1 MDRAYSLLNV
11 KSVDADRRTFSG
23 IASTPELDRQG
34 DSVDP
39 AGCIFRNPIPL
50 LLHHDQQ
57 RPIGNVT
64 LTRTPKGLAFTAT
77 LPHVSEPGRLKERV
91 DEAWHSIKAGVI
103 TGVSIG
109 FRLLERAA
117 ERLASGGHRLL
128 KTEIYELSLVTIPA
142 NASATILTV
151 KHLAAARDTSVLT
164 KAVTKVVTTTK
175 DMSMK
180 ETPSLPRLSDI
191 TKAQVREQQS
201 LDFMKYLSTLASLR
215 GSPENAA
222 ALYLQRFPES
232 FSASTMRKMLE
243 QGGYETKAATAP
255 GTSTD
260 AVWAKPLVGIQQLTS
275 GFLAIAHSQSLLGRL
290 GLELIPA
297 NTKVPFQTAEAN
309 FVWMP
314 ETFMAPTS
322 KLAFSDGIT
331 LPPTKVVGIVV
342 LTAELVKLSSPGTA
356 KAMRNCL
363 VSGLNSFVDKQ
374 FLNPAVAAVAGTN
387 PASILNGLT
396 PLVGTADVAAS
407 VKALIAAF
415 FTARPGA
422 ENPVLIANGGYAAAI
437 RGAVPGYGLEVVASE
452 AAANNLIILDPAAV
466 FYADGGLEVDYSEKA
481 MLEMAD
487 PATNPTTA
495 AVVFT
500 SLWQQ
505 NLVGYRLTRF
515 VSWGAAPTAVKYST
529 MP

>member
-1 MDRAYSLLNV
+1 MDRAYALLNV
-11 KSVDADRRTFSG
+11 KSVDAERRMFAG

-39 AGCIFRNPIPL
+39 AGVTFRNPLPL
-50 LLHHDQQ
+50 LLHHNQQ
-57 RPIGNVT
+57 APVGTVT
-64 LTRTPKGLAFTAT
+64 LTATPKGILFEARI
-77 LPHVSEPGRLKERV
+77 PEVHEPGRLKDRV

-109 FRLLERAA
+109 FRLLEHAIEHLGTGGR
-117 ERLASGGHRLL
+117 RLK
-128 KTEIYELSLVTIPA
+128 KTEIFELSLVTIPA

-151 KHLAAARDTSVLT
+151 KHLAAVDSNREYRRP
-164 KAVTKVVTTTK
+164 VTPNAAPKEALPMK
-175 DMSMK
+175 DPM
-180 ETPSLPRLSDI
+180 PLPRLSDI
-191 TKAQVREQQS
+191 TKQQVREQQS

-215 GSPENAA
+215 GSPERAGE
-222 ALYLQRFPES
+222 LYLQRFPES

-243 QGGYETKAATAP
+243 QGGYETKAAVAP

-275 GFLAIAHSQSLLGRL
+275 GFLAIAHAQSLLGRL
-290 GLELIPA
+290 DLELIPF
-297 NTKVPFQTAEAN
+297 NTKVPYQTADAN

-314 ETFMAPTS
+314 EAFNAPTS

-342 LTAELVKLSSPGTA
+342 LTAELVKLSAPGTA

-363 VSGLNSFVDKQ
+363 MSGLNSYVDKQ

-387 PASILNGLT
+387 PASILNGVT
-396 PLVGTADVAAS
+396 PLVGTSDVVAS
-407 VKALIAAF
+407 VKALIASF
-415 FTARPGA
+415 FTTSPGS
-422 ENPVLIANGGYAAAI
+422 ENPILIANGAYGAAI
-437 RGAVPGYGLEVVASE
+437 KGQVPGFGLEVVISE
-452 AAANNLIILDPAAV
+452 AAASNIIILDPARV

-487 PATNPTTA
+487 PATTPVTA

-505 NLVGYRLTRF
+505 NLAGFRLTRF
-515 VSWGAAPTAVKYST
+515 VSWGAAPNAVKYST